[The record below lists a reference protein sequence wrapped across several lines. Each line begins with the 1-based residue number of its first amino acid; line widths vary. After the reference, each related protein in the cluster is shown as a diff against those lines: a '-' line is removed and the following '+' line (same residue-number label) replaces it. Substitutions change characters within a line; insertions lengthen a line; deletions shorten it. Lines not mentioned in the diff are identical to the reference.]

1 MARARMNFLNRDE
14 KELIHAQSLRCLD
27 ELGVLV
33 RSKSVLKLLEGS
45 GARVDP
51 DKQLARIS
59 EDMVADAVTKAPKEV
74 TLSARDPK
82 HDMKI
87 PVQGIPY
94 AANSGLATY
103 MTDLHSGERRNAS
116 RADLADFAR
125 LVDALDS
132 VDFFWT
138 AVVPMDV
145 PDRSHATHQLWTS
158 LQNVTKH
165 VQQVEVMDAEDAKTQ
180 IALASLVAGG
190 KEELRKRPL
199 FSVVCSPV
207 SPMSFEK
214 CAAEA
219 QVELS
224 KAGIPIVSMTMPLSG
239 LTSPVTVGGTIN
251 LVNTENLASLVISQ
265 TAAEGSPFIY
275 SSAAVP
281 GDMRTGDAD
290 FGAVELPFITAG
302 LGQMADRY
310 GIPRM
315 IGDWGLCNGLKPGI
329 DKSFSEVS
337 SVALDTFSGA
347 DLLCGMGSLDG
358 AKGVSLE
365 QLVVDAYTWKNW
377 RLFLRSVVV
386 NEQAI
391 AFDVLREVG
400 HGGTFLSHPHTLKNF
415 RTALASRDATKL
427 PWEATLSDRM
437 VPEAREI
444 TKRILSEHNVD
455 RLDSKV
461 IQDGDALMRR
471 FEGL

>member
-1 MARARMNFLNRDE
+1 MARARMNFLTTEEVD
-14 KELIHAQSLRCLD
+14 LIHSQSLRCLE
-27 ELGVLV
+27 ELGILIRSERVL
-33 RSKSVLKLLEGS
+33 RLLEDS
-45 GARVDP
+45 GADVDY

-59 EDMVADAVTKAPKEV
+59 EDMVADAVRKAPKEI

-82 HDMKI
+82 HDLKI

-94 AANSGLATY
+94 ASNSGLATY
-103 MTDLHSGERRNAS
+103 MIDLDSDERRNAS

-125 LVDALDS
+125 LVDAMDP

-138 AVVPMDV
+138 PVVPMDV
-145 PDRSHATHQLWTS
+145 PDKSHAAHQLWTS

-165 VQQVEVMDAEDAKTQ
+165 VQQIEVMDAEDAKTQ

-224 KAGIPIVSMTMPLSG
+224 KAGIPIVSMTMPMSG

-251 LVNTENLASLVISQ
+251 LTNTENLASLVISQ

-275 SSAAVP
+275 SSAATP
-281 GDMRTGDAD
+281 GDMRSGDAN
-290 FGAVELPFITAG
+290 FSAVEVPFITAG

-315 IGDWGLCNGLKPGI
+315 IGDWGLGNGLKPGI

-337 SVALDTFSGA
+337 STALDTFSGA
-347 DLLCGMGSLDG
+347 DLLCGLGSMDG
-358 AKGVSLE
+358 AKGISSV
-365 QLVVDAYTWKNW
+365 QMVIDTYTWENW
-377 RLFLRSVVV
+377 RLFLRSVVID
-386 NEQAI
+386 EQAI
-391 AFDVLREVG
+391 AFDALRDVG

-415 RTALASRDATKL
+415 KTALASRDATKL

-444 TKRILSEHNVD
+444 AKRILSEHKVD
-455 RLDSKV
+455 RLDPKI
-461 IQDGDALMRR
+461 IQDGDALMRQ
-471 FEGL
+471 FEGR

>member
-1 MARARMNFLNRDE
+1 
-14 KELIHAQSLRCLD
+14 QSLRCLE
-27 ELGVLV
+27 ELGVLI
-33 RSKSVLKLLEGS
+33 RSERVLRLLEDS
-45 GARVDP
+45 GVDVDY

-59 EDMVADAVTKAPKEV
+59 EDIVVDAVKKAPKEV

-103 MTDLHSGERRNAS
+103 MTDLDSGERRNAS

-190 KEELRKRPL
+190 KEELRKMPL

-281 GDMRTGDAD
+281 GDMRTGEAD

-365 QLVVDAYTWKNW
+365 QLVIDAYTWKNW

-386 NEQAI
+386 DEQAI

-415 RTALASRDATKL
+415 KTALASRDATKL
-427 PWEATLSDRM
+427 SWEATLSDRM

-444 TKRILSEHNVD
+444 TKRILSEHKVD

>member
-59 EDMVADAVTKAPKEV
+59 EDMVADAVTKAPKEI

-103 MTDLHSGERRNAS
+103 MTDLDSGERRNAS

-138 AVVPMDV
+138 AGVPMDV
-145 PDRSHATHQLWTS
+145 PDKSHATHQLWTS

-239 LTSPVTVGGTIN
+239 LTSPVTVAGTIN

-290 FGAVELPFITAG
+290 FSAVELPFITAG

-358 AKGVSLE
+358 AKGISLE
-365 QLVVDAYTWKNW
+365 QLVIDAYTWKNW
-377 RLFLRSVVV
+377 RLFLRSVVID
-386 NEQAI
+386 EQAI

>member
-59 EDMVADAVTKAPKEV
+59 EDMVADAVTKAPKEI

-103 MTDLHSGERRNAS
+103 MTDLDSGERRNAS

-145 PDRSHATHQLWTS
+145 PDKSHATHQLWTS

-239 LTSPVTVGGTIN
+239 LTSPVTVAGTIN

-290 FGAVELPFITAG
+290 FSAVELPFITAG

-358 AKGVSLE
+358 AKGISLE
-365 QLVVDAYTWKNW
+365 QLVIDAYTWKNW
-377 RLFLRSVVV
+377 RLFLRSVVID
-386 NEQAI
+386 EQAI

>member
-1 MARARMNFLNRDE
+1 MARARMKFLTTEEAD
-14 KELIHAQSLRCLD
+14 LIHSQSLRCLE
-27 ELGVLV
+27 ELGVLI
-33 RSKSVLKLLEGS
+33 RSERVLRLLEDS
-45 GARVDP
+45 GADVDY

-59 EDMVADAVTKAPKEV
+59 EDMVSAAIRKAPKEV

-82 HDMKI
+82 HDMNI
-87 PVQGIPY
+87 PVQGTPY

-103 MTDLHSGERRNAS
+103 MTDLDSGERRNAS

-281 GDMRTGDAD
+281 GDMRTGEAD

-347 DLLCGMGSLDG
+347 DLLCGMGSVDG

-386 NEQAI
+386 DELAI

-427 PWEATLSDRM
+427 SWEATLSDRM